1 MNIFHS
7 ELVSFI
13 LSLILTGLDKNTA
26 LKKTLVYYVVRTL
39 QICNVFIVQAQDEAS
54 LFIFGQIDKS
64 TSHLYEKS
72 ASLIRLIS

>member
-13 LSLILTGLDKNTA
+13 LSLILTGLDKNTV

-39 QICNVFIVQAQDEAS
+39 QICNVFIVQAQNEAS
-54 LFIFGQIDKS
+54 LYLDKL
-64 TSHLYEKS
+64 TNQHHICMEKC
-72 ASLIRLIS
+72 LIRLIS